1 MRRLF
6 VVFGMVAAVVTLAVI
21 GGVAIANVGSS
32 DDGNVINGCYQKKFG
47 QLRIVSGPS
56 ECLKSE
62 IPISWNEVDPQ
73 GPKGDQGDPGPVGP
87 KGEQG
92 DPGPLGPKG
101 EQGEPGTHRPPGA
114 KG

>member
-62 IPISWNEVDPQ
+62 IPISWNEVGPQ

-92 DPGPLGPKG
+92 
-101 EQGEPGTHRPPGA
+101 EPGTHRPPGA